1 MIWQALPCLA
11 THLMFPQLDKA
22 ATQPQ
27 LLQEWFLVS
36 QLPDF
41 SNGVH
46 MFEWY
51 TSTVRAFTVGF
62 AIALLILRAIL
73 FIKKS
78 SGAYNQC
85 S

>member
-1 MIWQALPCLA
+1 
-11 THLMFPQLDKA
+11 MFPQLDKA

-36 QLPDF
+36 QPPDF
-41 SNGVH
+41 SNGAH
-46 MFEWY
+46 ISEQY
-51 TSTVRAFTVGF
+51 TSIVRAFTVGF
-62 AIALLILRAIL
+62 AIALLILGPIL